1 MRIERILIV
10 GATGLIGTPVARQLL
25 ADGHHVRVLVRDPD
39 RARAQL
45 GPEFEHVAG
54 SVTDSAAVDRA
65 VRGIDAVHVSLG
77 VEDPAL
83 LEAVEH
89 HGTANVA
96 AAAARYEVE
105 RISYLTGSLVREEYG
120 PKIPEHRGKLAA
132 EQAIQE
138 SGVPYTFFRPT
149 YFTNTLPRHVQGP
162 LIVALGR
169 QRRALHPVCAEDFA
183 VQVSHAFATPA
194 AANREF
200 YIHGP
205 EELTLPQTLDTYR
218 RIVVPDKRLVTIPLP
233 VMAAIDRFFMGGK
246 LAPNLQIM
254 RLLARIGERGD
265 PCTATNVLG
274 APTTTVEAWCH
285 TQARTA
291 EATDLQ
297 TVRRT
302 PKPR

>member
-1 MRIERILIV
+1 VRIERILVV

-25 ADGHHVRVLVRDPD
+25 ADGHHVRVLIRDPD
-39 RARAQL
+39 RARARL
-45 GPEFEHVAG
+45 GPELEYMPG

-77 VEDPAL
+77 VENPAQL
-83 LEAVEH
+83 DAVEH
-89 HGTANVA
+89 HGTATVA
-96 AAAARYEVE
+96 AAAARHGLE

-120 PKIPEHRGKLAA
+120 PKIAEHRAKLAA

-162 LIVALGR
+162 VLVALGR

-183 VQVSHAFATPA
+183 VQVAHAFATPA
-194 AANREF
+194 AANRDF

-205 EELTLPQTLDTYR
+205 EQLTLHQALDTYR
-218 RIVVPDKRLVTIPLP
+218 QILAPDKRLITIPLQI
-233 VMAAIDRFFMGGK
+233 MTTIDRVFLGRK
-246 LAPNLQIM
+246 LEPNLQIM

-265 PCTATNVLG
+265 PTGATDLLG
-274 APTTTVEAWCH
+274 APTTTVHAWCH
-285 TQARTA
+285 TQAT
-291 EATDLQ
+291 TG
-297 TVRRT
+297 
-302 PKPR
+302 